1 MNFSFDG
8 KTNRNIMIEDKF
20 QFPIMTKYVEYNSS
34 SHSNYRR
41 RLRSIREPFSFSV
54 PFLIRNNQNKIS
66 RDDLIKEVTDLLYS
80 DEPKKFKVNGTDWY
94 FIGEFNGPFLS
105 PLYINAFTVID
116 VNFTSSY
123 SHKFYDDEYQFQ
135 ISSGQTH
142 SVDSRTEVP
151 SPPIIRLTGLT
162 GNDVQISLVDNDDIR
177 RIRLSGNLP
186 SNLTIDVENERIY
199 ETSSGVNRINLLRIT
214 SDFENF
220 KISNGDSI
228 NINNGSASVEFKEL
242 LL

>member
-8 KTNRNIMIEDKF
+8 KTSRNIMIEDGF
-20 QFPIMTKYVEYNSS
+20 EFPVMSKYVEYNSS

-54 PFLIRNNQNKIS
+54 PLIIRNNQNKIS
-66 RDDLIKEVTDLLYS
+66 RDDLIKEVTELLYS
-80 DEPKKFKVNGTDWY
+80 DVPKRFKVEGANWY
-94 FIGEFNGPFLS
+94 FIGEFNGPFYV
-105 PLYINAFTVID
+105 PTYINAFTIID
-116 VNFTSSY
+116 VEFTSSY
-123 SHKFYDDEYQFQ
+123 SHKFYDDEYEFQ
-135 ISSGQTH
+135 VNDEQTH
-142 SVDSRTEVP
+142 LVDSKTELP
-151 SPPIIRLTGLT
+151 SPPIIKLTGLT
-162 GNDVQISLVDNDDIR
+162 GNDVQISLIGDELR

-199 ETSSGVNRINLLRIT
+199 ETSSGINRINLLRVT

-220 KISNGDSI
+220 KISDGDSV
-228 NINNGSASVEFKEL
+228 NINNGSAEVTFKEL